1 MSIQDLLSLVCGGRM
16 YMYVVLERW
25 GAAIDLET
33 LAQEILILCHRKE
46 KTCKSNMV
54 SQFDTLK

>member
-1 MSIQDLLSLVCGGRM
+1 M